1 MGGVIIKIGGF
12 QKVTLLDFPSK
23 VACIVFTKGCNY
35 KCPYCQ
41 NGSLVLNTSDGDL
54 VDLEE
59 IFSYLEK
66 RKKVLDGVCISGG
79 EPLIQKNI
87 KELLIKIKK
96 MGFLIKLDTN
106 GTNPLMLEELINLG
120 LVDYVAMDIKNS
132 FSKYSVTVG
141 GGNPFLDN
149 IKKSI
154 EILEKNNV
162 PHEFRTTI
170 VKELHTINDILEI
183 GKLFCPKTKYYLQNY
198 EESDN
203 VIEKGLHGF
212 SYLELEKLKNNLKKT
227 MPNLIIR
234 GI

>member
-1 MGGVIIKIGGF
+1 MEIGGF
-12 QKVTLLDFPSK
+12 QKVTLLDFPTK
-23 VACIVFTKGCNY
+23 IACIVFTKGCNF

-41 NGSLVLNTSDGDL
+41 NGSLVLNTEDGDL
-54 VDLEE
+54 IDLEE

-87 KELLIKIKK
+87 KELLIKIKS
-96 MGFLIKLDTN
+96 MGFLVKLDTN
-106 GTNPLMLEELINLG
+106 GTNPITLKELIELK

-132 FSKYSVTVG
+132 FSKYDITVG
-141 GGNPFLDN
+141 GVNPFVEN

-154 EILEKNNV
+154 EILEETNI

-183 GKLFCPKTKYYLQNY
+183 GKMFCPKTKYYLQNY

-203 VIEKGLHGF
+203 VIKKGMHGF
-212 SYLELEKLKNNLKKT
+212 SSLELKKKKNSLKKI

>member
-1 MGGVIIKIGGF
+1 MEIGGF
-12 QKVTLLDFPSK
+12 QKVTLLDFPTK
-23 VACIVFTKGCNY
+23 IACIVFTKGCNF

-41 NGSLVLNTSDGDL
+41 NGSLVLNTEDGDL
-54 VDLEE
+54 IDLEE
-59 IFSYLEK
+59 IFFYLEK

-87 KELLIKIKK
+87 KELLVEIKS
-96 MGFLIKLDTN
+96 MGFLVKLDTN
-106 GTNPLMLEELINLG
+106 GTNPVTLKKLIDLK

-132 FSKYSVTVG
+132 FSKYNITVG
-141 GGNPFLDN
+141 GVNPFVEN

-154 EILEKNNV
+154 EILEEIDI

-183 GKLFCPKTKYYLQNY
+183 GKMFCPKTKYYLQNY
-198 EESDN
+198 EESEN
-203 VIEKGLHGF
+203 VIKKGLHGF
-212 SYLELEKLKNNLKKT
+212 SSLELEKIKNSLKKI